1 MLERGEAVRATV
13 LAAAV
18 AAVGAGAF
26 GARPCTAQ
34 DAVPASLAVLRPP
47 PNDPGPQPA
56 TYFGDM
62 GIPLDSAD
70 FVLSDDAEQTFL
82 GRYTLK
88 VDTSGR
94 ASVVRV
100 SPQGEVM
107 QSSQFVQG
115 LAKLREQ
122 EAAAG
127 EDGLT
132 VERTVL
138 LSEAAFGEKGLW
150 NLQLSSRAN
159 VRVENRLTE
168 AAAGALLQFGKD
180 LDLLSANGPRS
191 GQWYL
196 FVSADGGALTWRPR
210 TGLPGDPTGGLKYY
224 DYITMG
230 EAQAG
235 VNMRVGQA
243 DMALAYVY
251 RDWSYKGVDVVEQ
264 FGAATVSFKF

>member
-1 MLERGEAVRATV
+1 
-13 LAAAV
+13 
-18 AAVGAGAF
+18 
-26 GARPCTAQ
+26 
-34 DAVPASLAVLRPP
+34 
-47 PNDPGPQPA
+47 
-56 TYFGDM
+56 M